1 MRTTAR
7 LALAST
13 ILLVAATALAA
24 GRTLTAA
31 EADAYVRLT
40 DAKALSEARASGPG
54 GPEKR
59 TRAAADWKQALA
71 AAGWTEDRFGAAE
84 SIFDDTLGWLQALS
98 ANPEEAKTWWEGYEP
113 VDAATIALVK
123 ARREAVEGASR
134 RAEQALRDEREAG
147 LLGRLATSAD
157 LQGTWKLDRAA
168 SKAHL
173 SAALHFDAA
182 QAEKV
187 LAAQGEQTL
196 IFSGDQVE
204 SRQVRLGKAETWKGA
219 WRLEGRQV
227 LFKIGKREEKLGVGV
242 KSPTQLVFSAF
253 GVPSGVYLKQ

>member
-7 LALAST
+7 LALAGA
-13 ILLVAATALAA
+13 ILLATSAALAA

-31 EADAYVRLT
+31 EADAYVRLA

-59 TRAAADWKQALA
+59 ARAAADWRKALA
-71 AAGWTEDRFGAAE
+71 DAGWTEARWSAAE
-84 SIFDDTLGWLQALS
+84 SIFDDASGYLQALTD
-98 ANPEEAKTWWEGYEP
+98 APEEAKGWWDGYEP
-113 VDAATIALVK
+113 VDPATIALVK
-123 ARREAVEGASR
+123 ARREAVAGASR
-134 RAEQALRDEREAG
+134 RAEQALREEREAG
-147 LLGRLATSAD
+147 LLGRLATPGD

-173 SAALHFDAA
+173 SAALRFDGA
-182 QAEKV
+182 QADQV

-196 IFSGDQVE
+196 IFTGDQVE
-204 SRQVRLGKAETWKGA
+204 SRQVRGGKAETWKGA

-227 LFKIGKREEKLGVGV
+227 HFKIGKREEKLGVGV
-242 KSPTQLVFSAF
+242 KGPTELVFSAF
-253 GVPSGVYLKQ
+253 GVPSGVYVKQ